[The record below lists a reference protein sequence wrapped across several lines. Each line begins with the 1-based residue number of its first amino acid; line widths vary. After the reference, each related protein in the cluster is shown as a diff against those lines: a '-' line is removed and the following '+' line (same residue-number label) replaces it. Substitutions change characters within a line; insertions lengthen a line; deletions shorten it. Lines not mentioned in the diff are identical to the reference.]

1 MAASSSE
8 EATTTPKGI
17 WLVRGT
23 MVLLLVDAIGSFLL
37 LSPVLLN
44 NNNNN
49 HDDDDNHI
57 SHRYTVAGSLWDLLL
72 LSGCRVV
79 AALVAF
85 VVSYY
90 YYARGGGGGR
100 NNDYYPFVGLY
111 HPNGTKKTRDELEEE
126 ALSQSPGIWIR
137 RYVHRASFPTE
148 VVCLCT
154 TIWTVVKC
162 LVRLDTEISSSSSS
176 DEDSVTTHPLVW
188 LSFLFAALVSVVEV
202 WNVDAVCL
210 CLGKWGSERRTEV
223 VVAAAA
229 ARRSTNSSS
238 HHLSVPL
245 LSSSDDNDDDD
256 QLESQRRTE
265 EEQLDNDTTTTTT
278 ATAAADG
285 GIGVDTDYKAKF
297 SDLLQLCAPD
307 VFLISIAFVF
317 LLLAAVTQIYIPK
330 YTGAC
335 LDALEEAFRNNNNN
349 DDDDDNSN
357 SNNNSNIRDIPG
369 FMSNVQKLIVV
380 SALSGL
386 FSGIRGSIF
395 TQVGGRVNVRLR
407 LRLMDSLL
415 TMEQGFFDLT
425 KTGDITSRL
434 SSDTTLVGDQVTLN
448 VNVFLRSLVQVI
460 GVLVFMF
467 MISWQLSLL
476 AFISVP
482 VITILSRWYGTFI
495 RSLTK
500 VMQTKLAQGNSV
512 SEAALSAMPTLRAF
526 DAAPTEY
533 QEFKQYMDQYLDL
546 TFKSAVAYSGY
557 ATVSTSLPQ
566 LVTALV
572 VFYGGLLVR
581 NGNLSSGELVSFL
594 LYLQSLSDA
603 FASIGYIFSSLT
615 QAVGAADKIFELMHR
630 KRRGM
635 VQSSSSSSSPPQPGP
650 TNDRNNNN
658 NNNNINN
665 NKINNNSIIEKVRT
679 TGLEPNECRGE
690 IQLQNVEMYYP
701 ARPNRRILNGM
712 SLSVPPGS
720 IVALVGPSGGGK
732 SSVISLVQNL
742 YQPSSGRVLLDHID
756 VHEYSP
762 RWLSQNI
769 SIVQQ
774 EPTLFARSIKRN
786 IMFGLEGTDREP
798 SQEEIE
804 RVAKLSNCH
813 DFIRKMPLQYETE
826 VGERGVQLSGGQ
838 KQRIAIARALV
849 RKPKILLL
857 DEATSALDAESEH
870 MVQSAIDHMIE
881 SARQRQQSSSSSSS
895 SSLEDTDG
903 AGGTGT
909 GGPMSVMI
917 VAHRLSTIRNAD
929 IIFVIKD
936 GRVVEQGK
944 HSELLFKNNNN
955 NNNNN
960 NNKEDGAYASL
971 VRRQMNVQKK
981 LDGVVVVE
989 EKEEEDNQ

>member
-1 MAASSSE
+1 MAAPNQESVDTE
-8 EATTTPKGI
+8 TTRNGT
-17 WLVRGT
+17 WLFRGT
-23 MVLLLVDAIGSFLL
+23 VLLLLVDMLVS
-37 LSPVLLN
+37 VLLMSPIIPWIRQQ
-44 NNNNN
+44 
-49 HDDDDNHI
+49 HDNASNRH
-57 SHRYTVAGSLWDLLL
+57 YTLSESLLDLLI
-72 LSGCRVV
+72 LSGFRVFS
-79 AALVAF
+79 ALVAF
-85 VVSYY
+85 AVSFL
-90 YYARGGGGGR
+90 RGR
-100 NNDYYPFVGLY
+100 VRDEYPFDVY
-111 HPNGTKKTRDELEEE
+111 HANGKKKTRDELEEE
-126 ALSQSPGIWIR
+126 ALQQSFGSWVC
-137 RYVHRASFPTE
+137 RYVNRAAFPSE
-148 VVCLCT
+148 VFCLIT
-154 TIWTVVKC
+154 TLLTVVKC
-162 LVRLDTEISSSSSS
+162 LVRLDTEIGVLR
-176 DEDSVTTHPLVW
+176 DAEPVHPLFWVCYLIAAS
-188 LSFLFAALVSVVEV
+188 LSVAEMVY
-202 WNVDAVCL
+202 VDKVCVCL
-210 CLGKWGSERRTEV
+210 SKWGSETEKP
-223 VVAAAA
+223 AIL
-229 ARRSTNSSS
+229 RHISS
-238 HHLSVPL
+238 HLSLPL
-245 LSSSDDNDDDD
+245 LANDSLEDQGETDPEGQNSNSGGQSIAIDDEHAPGD
-256 QLESQRRTE
+256 S
-265 EEQLDNDTTTTTT
+265 
-278 ATAAADG
+278 
-285 GIGVDTDYKAKF
+285 GIGGDTDYKASF

-307 VFLISIAFVF
+307 AFLIGVAFIF
-317 LLLAAVTQIYIPK
+317 LLLAAAAQIYIPK

-335 LDALEEAFRNNNNN
+335 LDALEHAYSSN
-349 DDDDDNSN
+349 DDDNTSNDDDE
-357 SNNNSNIRDIPG
+357 NINDIPG
-369 FMSNVQKLIVV
+369 FMSNVKKLIVV

-386 FSGIRGSIF
+386 FSGLRGSIF

-460 GVLVFMF
+460 GVLIFMF
-467 MISWQLSLL
+467 KLSWQLSML

-482 VITILSRWYGTFI
+482 VITILSRWYGQFV

-500 VMQTKLAQGNSV
+500 VMQTKLAEGNSV
-512 SEAALSAMPTLRAF
+512 SEAAISSMPTVRAF
-526 DAAPTEY
+526 DAAPSEY
-533 QEFKQYMDQYLDL
+533 KEFKRCMDEYLDL

-581 NGNLSSGELVSFL
+581 NGKMSSGELVSFL

-630 KRRGM
+630 KRKGM
-635 VQSSSSSSSPPQPGP
+635 EQSLSPQSSGLVQH
-650 TNDRNNNN
+650 NN
-658 NNNNINN
+658 
-665 NKINNNSIIEKVRT
+665 IEKVRT
-679 TGLEPNECRGE
+679 SGLEPSECRGE
-690 IQLQNVEMYYP
+690 VTLKDVEMYYP
-701 ARPNRRILNGM
+701 ARPNRRVLKDM

-742 YQPSSGRVLLDHID
+742 YEQSSGKVMLDD
-756 VHEYSP
+756 VEVHEYSP
-762 RWLSQNI
+762 RWLSHHI

-786 IMFGLEGTDREP
+786 IMYGLEGTDREP

-804 RVAKLSNCH
+804 RVARLSNCD

-881 SARQRQQSSSSSSS
+881 KARSS
-895 SSLEDTDG
+895 DG
-903 AGGTGT
+903 AG
-909 GGPMSVMI
+909 MSVMI
-917 VAHRLSTIRNAD
+917 VAHRLSTVRNAD
-929 IIFVIKD
+929 IIFVVQD
-936 GRVVEQGK
+936 GKVVEQGN
-944 HSELLFKNNNN
+944 HSELIKR
-955 NNNNN
+955 
-960 NNKEDGAYASL
+960 EDGPYASL

-981 LDGVVVVE
+981 LDG
-989 EKEEEDNQ
+989 